1 MATQIEVP
9 PLGESVK
16 QAILVAWHKK
26 EGESVA
32 VDEPIC
38 ELETDKAN
46 VDVPAKT
53 SGVLHHLKEEGETV
67 NVGEAIAR
75 IDEGLAGAKAGSSGS
90 SASSMATAGPVQKS
104 AAVSGSTSAPHGE
117 DLSPAVRR
125 LVEEHQLNPKSI
137 PATGPGGR
145 LTKEDVESF
154 VPRQEGNG
162 KGQQQA
168 VAQAAPPPNAPATRP
183 APAPQTQTPSAQPS
197 QALSFDASGVHRVP
211 MSKIRRRIAETLV
224 HAQQTAAIL
233 TTFNEV
239 DLTEVINLR
248 TKFREQFEKVYGVTL
263 GFVSFFA
270 RATVLALKEVPRLN
284 SFIDGNDIVYH
295 NYVNLGIAVS
305 TDRGLAVP
313 VLRNV
318 QDMSFARIE
327 AEIKRLA
334 QATRD
339 GKLSLDELSGGTFTI
354 TNGGVFGSLLST
366 PILTPP
372 QSGILGLHAIQK
384 RAVVLP
390 GNDQI
395 QVRSMMYMALSYDH
409 RIVDGKEAITF
420 LVRIK
425 QLLEDPARLMLEI

>member
-9 PLGESVK
+9 SLGESVK

-26 EGESVA
+26 DGEQVA
-32 VDEPIC
+32 TDEPIC

-53 SGVLHHLKEEGETV
+53 SGILHHLKEAGETV

-75 IDEGLAGAKAGSSGS
+75 IDERPAAARSGTD
-90 SASSMATAGPVQKS
+90 ASVATASAVQKS
-104 AAVSGSTSAPHGE
+104 AAVAGSTQAPHGE
-117 DLSPAVRR
+117 DYSPAVRR
-125 LVEEHQLNPKSI
+125 LIEEHHLNPKTI

-145 LTKEDVESF
+145 LTKEDVETF
-154 VPRQEGNG
+154 IKRQEGNG

-168 VAQAAPPPNAPATRP
+168 PAAQQVQAQPAPVRAAPPAPPSSSTGP
-183 APAPQTQTPSAQPS
+183 AGIT
-197 QALSFDASGVHRVP
+197 FDGSGIHRAP

-224 HAQQTAAIL
+224 QAQQTAAIL

-248 TKFREQFEKVYGVTL
+248 TKFKDQFEKTYGVSL
-263 GFVSFFA
+263 GFMSFFA
-270 RATVLALKEVPRLN
+270 RAVVLAVKDAPRVN
-284 SFIDGNDIVYH
+284 AFIEGNDIVYH

-354 TNGGVFGSLLST
+354 TNGGVFGSLMST

-372 QSGILGLHAIQK
+372 QSGILGLHTIQT
-384 RAVVLP
+384 RPVVI
-390 GNDQI
+390 NDQI
-395 QVRSMMYMALSYDH
+395 TIRSMMYIALSYDH
-409 RIVDGKEAITF
+409 RIVDGKEAIGF

>member
-1 MATQIEVP
+1 MPCLTCWKRKAHGYEEVP

-32 VDEPIC
+32 IDEPIC

-53 SGVLHHLKEEGETV
+53 AGVLHHLKEEGETV

-75 IDEGLAGAKAGSSGS
+75 IDEGPAGAEGGFVKFIDGDSDGGAEVGGGERF
-90 SASSMATAGPVQKS
+90 MT
-104 AAVSGSTSAPHGE
+104 APHGE

-125 LVEEHQLNPKSI
+125 LVEEHQLNPKTI

-145 LTKEDVESF
+145 LTKEDVETF
-154 VPRQEGNG
+154 VKHR
-162 KGQQQA
+162 KGMGRVSSRRLRGTQ
-168 VAQAAPPPNAPATRP
+168 APPSAASARPRASADADSIGPALAGVCVRCQRDSSR
-183 APAPQTQTPSAQPS
+183 ADEQNS
-197 QALSFDASGVHRVP
+197 QAHRRDAG
-211 MSKIRRRIAETLV
+211 AC
-224 HAQQTAAIL
+224 QQTAAIL

-239 DLTEVINLR
+239 DLSEVINLR

-263 GFVSFFA
+263 GFVSFLRA
-270 RATVLALKEVPRLN
+270 ATVLALKEVPRLN

-318 QDMSFARIE
+318 QDMSFCAIE
-327 AEIKRLA
+327 AESSGWHRRRGMESCHWMSCRAERSRSPMVAYLGRCYRRRFSRRHSRGFWACMRFRSGRWFYLA
-334 QATRD
+334 
-339 GKLSLDELSGGTFTI
+339 TI
-354 TNGGVFGSLLST
+354 RFRCG
-366 PILTPP
+366 P
-372 QSGILGLHAIQK
+372 
-384 RAVVLP
+384 
-390 GNDQI
+390 
-395 QVRSMMYMALSYDH
+395 
-409 RIVDGKEAITF
+409 
-420 LVRIK
+420 
-425 QLLEDPARLMLEI
+425 

>member
-16 QAILVAWHKK
+16 QAILVAWHKE

-32 VDEPIC
+32 IDEPIC

-67 NVGEAIAR
+67 SVGEAIAR
-75 IDEGLAGAKAGSSGS
+75 IDEGPAGAKTGSSAS
-90 SASSMATAGPVQKS
+90 SASSMATAAPVQKS
-104 AAVSGSTSAPHGE
+104 AAVSGSSTAPHGE

-125 LVEEHQLNPKSI
+125 LVEEHQLNPKTI

-154 VPRQEGNG
+154 VKRQEGNG

-168 VAQAAPPPNAPATRP
+168 AAQTTQAPTSHAPATRP
-183 APAPQTQTPSAQPS
+183 APPPPQTQTPSAQPS
-197 QALSFDASGVHRVP
+197 QALSFDASGIHRVP

-239 DLTEVINLR
+239 DLSEVINLR
-248 TKFREQFEKVYGVTL
+248 TRFREQFEKVYGVTL

-270 RATVLALKEVPRLN
+270 RAT
-284 SFIDGNDIVYH
+284 
-295 NYVNLGIAVS
+295 
-305 TDRGLAVP
+305 
-313 VLRNV
+313 
-318 QDMSFARIE
+318 
-327 AEIKRLA
+327 
-334 QATRD
+334 
-339 GKLSLDELSGGTFTI
+339 
-354 TNGGVFGSLLST
+354 
-366 PILTPP
+366 
-372 QSGILGLHAIQK
+372 
-384 RAVVLP
+384 
-390 GNDQI
+390 
-395 QVRSMMYMALSYDH
+395 
-409 RIVDGKEAITF
+409 
-420 LVRIK
+420 
-425 QLLEDPARLMLEI
+425 

>member
-1 MATQIEVP
+1 
-9 PLGESVK
+9 
-16 QAILVAWHKK
+16 
-26 EGESVA
+26 
-32 VDEPIC
+32 
-38 ELETDKAN
+38 
-46 VDVPAKT
+46 
-53 SGVLHHLKEEGETV
+53 
-67 NVGEAIAR
+67 
-75 IDEGLAGAKAGSSGS
+75 
-90 SASSMATAGPVQKS
+90 
-104 AAVSGSTSAPHGE
+104 
-117 DLSPAVRR
+117 
-125 LVEEHQLNPKSI
+125 
-137 PATGPGGR
+137 
-145 LTKEDVESF
+145 
-154 VPRQEGNG
+154 
-162 KGQQQA
+162 
-168 VAQAAPPPNAPATRP
+168 
-183 APAPQTQTPSAQPS
+183 
-197 QALSFDASGVHRVP
+197 

-224 HAQQTAAIL
+224 NAQQTAAIL

-248 TKFREQFEKVYGVTL
+248 TKFREQFEKVYGVAL

-284 SFIDGNDIVYH
+284 AFIEGNDIVYH

-318 QDMSFARIE
+318 QEMSFARIE

-334 QATRD
+334 AATRD

-354 TNGGVFGSLLST
+354 TNGGIFGSLLST

-384 RAVVLP
+384 RPVVI
-390 GNDQI
+390 NDQI
-395 QVRSMMYMALSYDH
+395 QIRSMMYIALSYDH